1 MFNHRSIRL
10 GGKRNTQL
18 CLCATSTVLVFILL
32 ICAPLSSGA
41 QGMTSDNKRLEALV
55 AKHLGIFV
63 TVPKQRDPSER
74 IVLENGTLT
83 IGFLKS
89 LKRDQAADICQGG
102 RWLLT
107 GRLARTSGARALFR
121 AAPSVERIRLEFLT
135 LKTTVNPSAKGRYE
149 QNRSVLRGMTLE
161 LERAK
166 ANRLDPEVLK
176 RTLQGPRCAKLVKN
190 LLDKVSVTARP

>member
-10 GGKRNTQL
+10 GGKRHMHVYL
-18 CLCATSTVLVFILL
+18 RSTSTVLFFILL
-32 ICAPLSSGA
+32 ICAPISSAA
-41 QGMTSDNKRLEALV
+41 QGQSSENQRLETLV

-89 LKRDQAADICQGG
+89 LKRDQAAALCQGG

-107 GRLARTSGARALFR
+107 GRLARTAGARALF
-121 AAPSVERIRLEFLT
+121 APTRQLSEFAS
-135 LKTTVNPSAKGRYE
+135 NFSP
-149 QNRSVLRGMTLE
+149 
-161 LERAK
+161 
-166 ANRLDPEVLK
+166 
-176 RTLQGPRCAKLVKN
+176 
-190 LLDKVSVTARP
+190 